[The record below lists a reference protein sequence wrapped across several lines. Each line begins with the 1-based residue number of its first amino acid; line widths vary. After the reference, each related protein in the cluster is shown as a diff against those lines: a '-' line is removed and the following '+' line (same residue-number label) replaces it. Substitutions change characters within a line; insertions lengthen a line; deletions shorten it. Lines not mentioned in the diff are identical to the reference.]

1 MHVLIKIVFLLRY
14 IATFP
19 FYRKG
24 NLDFGHSRH
33 NPNVNSTF
41 CNNLWLLAV
50 FLSGHAV
57 KWRTCLSIL
66 EVRFRIWLIAPS
78 WWCWKKVA
86 NNLDKQS
93 FPKLFSWGEVKG
105 RWAESGA
112 AAYERSQD
120 AEAQLAK
127 ARGAK
132 NCPTHLKGLDDG
144 VKFPWGQN
152 VLIFGQHWPLRR
164 KGGQSNHP
172 ALRLMPLLPKRCRML
187 LAGWSKSF
195 KHTWNEMKQTFQL

>member
-1 MHVLIKIVFLLRY
+1 MALSSFFVGSRCKMTYVSKHSWSQVQNLINRSELVML
-14 IATFP
+14 
-19 FYRKG
+19 
-24 NLDFGHSRH
+24 
-33 NPNVNSTF
+33 
-41 CNNLWLLAV
+41 
-50 FLSGHAV
+50 
-57 KWRTCLSIL
+57 
-66 EVRFRIWLIAPS
+66 
-78 WWCWKKVA
+78 KKVA

-120 AEAQLAK
+120 VEAQLAK